1 MELRLARSDRKQSKS
16 HTISLE
22 DLHQKYL
29 KHKEHIFYF
38 APSNTHK
45 DMLGAVGFF
54 AKKGCK
60 AYLSEVQIST
70 DDKDF
75 IYQLHII

>member
-22 DLHQKYL
+22 DLHQRYL

-38 APSNTHK
+38 APSNAHK
-45 DMLGAVGFF
+45 DMLEAVEFF
-54 AKKGCK
+54 TKQRCK
-60 AYLSEVQIST
+60 AYLSEVRVST
-70 DDKDF
+70 DEKDF